1 MWVWNLVAWY
11 SPTFVPR
18 LLEVSKLAAPISTKQ
33 QKFSE
38 IVIPG
43 RTSESSH
50 LKMLF
55 LLLPDYRLV
64 GTAKKCA
71 WLPAVWRRRWFC
83 FEPSGTTQH
92 TDFTRDLCSAF
103 DWLITDQILPA
114 ITSFSAS
121 KLCWQPALS
130 ENPDYVHQMSRKSCC
145 W

>member
-71 WLPAVWRRRWFC
+71 WLPPV
-83 FEPSGTTQH
+83 
-92 TDFTRDLCSAF
+92 
-103 DWLITDQILPA
+103 
-114 ITSFSAS
+114 
-121 KLCWQPALS
+121 
-130 ENPDYVHQMSRKSCC
+130 
-145 W
+145 